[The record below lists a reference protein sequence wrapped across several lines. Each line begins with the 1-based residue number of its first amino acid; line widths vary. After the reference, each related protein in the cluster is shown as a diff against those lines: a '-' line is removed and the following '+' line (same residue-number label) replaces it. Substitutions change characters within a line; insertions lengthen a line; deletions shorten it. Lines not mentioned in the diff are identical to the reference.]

1 MAAFGGGIAVIALI
15 QRECAERR
23 QWVSAGE
30 FLHGVSM
37 GHILGSPGVNM
48 SFFVGYRLRGIAGGL
63 AAMTAFLAPSVATT
77 IVLSWLYFRTGR
89 IPALQ
94 QALHGFGPVVIAL
107 IVAADVSLA
116 KTALRRPWAWAIAVV
131 GFAGTLAHLSL
142 PMLLLLGGLVGYTM
156 RPSRSG
162 SGGEDG
168 SASEP
173 DMQSP
178 PGGDARLAAAP
189 LALSAASSTA
199 PVAAG
204 TTAAVAGAAMSPGLL
219 ALTLMFLKIGC
230 VFVGGGYVLIAL
242 LQHELVS
249 TRHLLTAREFVD
261 GLAIS
266 QLTPGPVAVLAT
278 FVGFR
283 FCGLAGAILST
294 IALYLPATVL
304 MAVVARAY
312 AQVGR
317 IHAIQDVLAGMGAA
331 IVGMIFASAVILAP
345 ANSLTPRHPLGM
357 VMAIASYLLVRRG
370 WHPALLL
377 AAGALLAVTFPRALV

>member
-1 MAAFGGGIAVIALI
+1 MMG
-15 QRECAERR
+15 
-23 QWVSAGE
+23 
-30 FLHGVSM
+30 FL
-37 GHILGSPGVNM
+37 
-48 SFFVGYRLRGIAGGL
+48 
-63 AAMTAFLAPSVATT
+63 TPSVATT

-116 KTALRRPWAWAIAVV
+116 RTALRRPWTWAMAGV
-131 GFAGTLAHLSL
+131 GFAGTLMHLSL

-168 SASEP
+168 GASEP
-173 DMQSP
+173 DMQGA
-178 PGGDARLAAAP
+178 PGGDALPAAAP
-189 LALSAASSTA
+189 LALSAASTA
-199 PVAAG
+199 PLTAG
-204 TTAAVAGAAMSPGLL
+204 TTAAVTGAAMAPGLL
-219 ALTLMFLKIGC
+219 GLTLMFLKIGC
-230 VFVGGGYVLIAL
+230 VFVGGGYVLVAL

-278 FVGFR
+278 SVGFR
-283 FCGLAGAILST
+283 FCGLTGAILST
-294 IALYLPATVL
+294 VALSLPATVL
-304 MAVVARAY
+304 MAVVSRAY

-317 IHAIQDVLAGMGAA
+317 VHAVQDVLAGMGAT

-345 ANSLTPRHPLGM
+345 ANSLTPRHPLGI

-370 WHPALLL
+370 WHPVLLL
-377 AAGALLAVTFPRALV
+377 AAGAVLAVAFPRALV